1 MSITLDAITLPDDLI
16 WSNEYDWSNVTQDV
30 KKTLTGALIIQESTQ
45 PKGRPITLSGGVD
58 HAWITKATLDL
69 IKAKI
74 DTVDLTMTLTINGT
88 PYSVQFVRAGNTS
101 PMQAKSIQDL
111 SNPDATD
118 LYSVTL
124 NFMEV

>member
-1 MSITLDAITLPDDLI
+1 
-16 WSNEYDWSNVTQDV
+16 
-30 KKTLTGALIIQESTQ
+30 
-45 PKGRPITLSGGVD
+45 
-58 HAWITKATLDL
+58 
-69 IKAKI
+69 
-74 DTVDLTMTLTINGT
+74 MTLTINGT